1 MLFSHPPTHRH
12 THRHTHTYNIYI
24 YTYRERESCLYIY
37 IYIIIYGCFS
47 AVGGYNRW
55 KNVFLFSEVREALAA
70 KLSRPKTLRFSV
82 GKVPPDGRCFWYSWL
97 ASVLSDE
104 WWAIERNKTGY
115 ALNREQLLT
124 EENMGQR
131 LLDEVMDKMIS
142 IASTDEALAS
152 YEDVKDRVA
161 SMFLV
166 ILTMQDRMSN

>member
-1 MLFSHPPTHRH
+1 
-12 THRHTHTYNIYI
+12 
-24 YTYRERESCLYIY
+24 
-37 IYIIIYGCFS
+37 
-47 AVGGYNRW
+47 
-55 KNVFLFSEVREALAA
+55 
-70 KLSRPKTLRFSV
+70 
-82 GKVPPDGRCFWYSWL
+82 
-97 ASVLSDE
+97 VLSDE

>member
-1 MLFSHPPTHRH
+1 MS
-12 THRHTHTYNIYI
+12 IYI
-24 YTYRERESCLYIY
+24 L
-37 IYIIIYGCFS
+37 IIYGCFS

-55 KNVFLFSEVREALAA
+55 KNVFLFSEVREEALAA
-70 KLSRPKTLRFSV
+70 KISRPKTLRFSV